1 MIDHTT
7 LIQRNPAIVFSQL
20 DEEYLALDAEAGFCY
35 RTHLDFSQR
44 EKNRIQKNAVT
55 SKPFQ

>member
-1 MIDHTT
+1 MQQPVVWVAPGQAQGNSD
-7 LIQRNPAIVFSQL
+7 
-20 DEEYLALDAEAGFCY
+20 